1 MGLSNIIDDPSKKEK
16 VVNDS
21 LKLIDESVAAAS
33 GISGMA
39 LKAAY
44 GVVKGIAPTYIA
56 GAVERLLPEALP
68 ALDPMWNEGVQKGDP
83 VGYLTQNKSSA
94 ADAMLSVT
102 DSKIERSSNS
112 VVKGAYGK
120 LRNSAKSYVE
130 TAMPGLAKII
140 GNYAS

>member
-1 MGLSNIIDDPSKKEK
+1 MGLINILDDPNKKEM

-21 LKLIDESVAAAS
+21 LKLIDESVAAQS
-33 GISGMA
+33 GLSGMA

-44 GVVKGIAPTYIA
+44 AAVKGIAPTYVA

-68 ALDPMWNEGVQKGDP
+68 ALDPMWNEGVQNGDP
-83 VGYLTQNKSSA
+83 VGYLTNNSSKA

-112 VVKGAYGK
+112 VVKGAYKK
-120 LRNSAKSYVE
+120 LRNSAKGYVE

-140 GNYAS
+140 GNYAT